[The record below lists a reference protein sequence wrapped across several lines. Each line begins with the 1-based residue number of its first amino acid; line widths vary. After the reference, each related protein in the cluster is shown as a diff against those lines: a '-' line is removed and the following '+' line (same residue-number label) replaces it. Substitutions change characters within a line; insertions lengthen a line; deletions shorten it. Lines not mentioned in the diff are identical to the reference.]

1 MDSLLS
7 DANTDNPNRPAVD
20 GCFADTPPLQQFT
33 ESNSSNAFNARKDTA
48 TAASLS
54 LATSWY
60 LSLAF
65 HILGYTVAAFV
76 FGRLGLSLIPEQ
88 PEFRILPIRASLDD
102 ATRIDDLPAL
112 QIIPAAGLNTEEAT
126 QSLQQLANQL
136 AVSDRGQLDT
146 VLTDAK
152 IATIGSE
159 DSKDGNQ
166 QESSFFRIPESGLAV
181 TKGSFTA
188 WTDPARPE
196 PGQFYQIIIE
206 IRLPREIKRYHL
218 ADLSGDVTGSDKY
231 RQKLPFDR
239 NSPSAARV
247 TDGAEYKTV
256 RRDMTV
262 NVVGTKLQLAIK
274 VPGAA
279 RLVKDRIRIKSRRL
293 HEDQELILVFGAS
306 DKSPGLDLEE

>member
-1 MDSLLS
+1 M
-7 DANTDNPNRPAVD
+7 
-20 GCFADTPPLQQFT
+20 
-33 ESNSSNAFNARKDTA
+33 
-48 TAASLS
+48 
-54 LATSWY
+54 ATSWY